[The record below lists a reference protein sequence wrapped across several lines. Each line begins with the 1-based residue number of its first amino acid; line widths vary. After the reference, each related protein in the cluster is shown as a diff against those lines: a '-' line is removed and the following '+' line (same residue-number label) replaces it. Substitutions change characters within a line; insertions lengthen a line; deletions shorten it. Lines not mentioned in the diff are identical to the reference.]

1 MATVD
6 LADLV
11 PDIIVALNIPG
22 EDAYAT
28 VSPETWVGYLKDGF
42 WNAILEGLL
51 VGYTE
56 EDGVISSTVDDTA
69 MPRDLQQLIIMYTS
83 IAVLR
88 NKLFSLQTLFRAK
101 AGPVEYEVQQ
111 SAQVMKA
118 LLDEFS
124 ERRRFILQRLADTG
138 SSTDIYYIDSYI
150 ARQEAIDYGLTEW
163 IGA

>member
-6 LADLV
+6 LEDLV

-22 EDAYAT
+22 EDLYAT
-28 VSPETWVGYLKDGF
+28 VAPETWVGYLKDGF
-42 WNAILEGLL
+42 WNAVLEGLL
-51 VGYTE
+51 SGYTE
-56 EDGVISSTVDDTA
+56 SDGVISSTSGDEA

-88 NKLFSLQTLFRAK
+88 NRLFSLQTLFRAK

-124 ERRRFILQRLADTG
+124 ERRKFILQRLSDSGTATG
-138 SSTDIYYIDSYI
+138 IYYFDSYL
-150 ARQEAIDYGLTEW
+150 ARQDSINDGLTAW
-163 IGA
+163 IGS